1 MKIPGSITVGGYSY
15 TVDIGESAALDLE
28 SKIAFADHSNLLKR
42 IRLNSR
48 ATQQQMD
55 NDFIHETLHAI
66 GHVYFDDDLD
76 ERVVSGLAN
85 GLQQVLNQLG
95 VHFEA
100 T

>member
-1 MKIPGSITVGGYSY
+1 MKLPANVQIGGYTY
-15 TVDIGESAALDLE
+15 TIDLSDQAANELE
-28 SKIAFADHSNLLKR
+28 SKAAFADHSNLLKR

-76 ERVVSGLAN
+76 EKVVSGLAN
-85 GLQQVLNQLG
+85 GLQQVLGQMG
-95 VHFEA
+95 IHF
-100 T
+100 TLK